1 VVVRA
6 YIDES
11 VGKYKTF
18 ALGCV
23 IAKGTEWT
31 WISRDWKKCL
41 ERKNRELRRA
51 GRKCISRY
59 HATDCQ
65 IPTMNLRGGVRTR
78 RNRL

>member
-31 WISRDWKKCL
+31 WISRDWKKCKEGL
-41 ERKNRELRRA
+41 QRLRLGNLLTERETMPGIALFQSA
-51 GRKCISRY
+51 ISRMKV
-59 HATDCQ
+59 Q
-65 IPTMNLRGGVRTR
+65 KQ
-78 RNRL
+78 